1 LQRQN
6 VSSIDQTIVRKK
18 SPVMGIR
25 VYRPYTPGSRQKSV
39 SDFAEIT
46 RSEPE
51 KSLTVWIHRA
61 KGRNNRG
68 VITCRHRGGGH
79 KRLYRT
85 IDFRRDKHN
94 IPAKV
99 AEIEY
104 DPNRNARIA
113 LLQYQDGEKRYILH
127 PDGLKVG
134 DPVIAG
140 PESPLEVGNALP
152 LSNLPLGTEVH
163 NVELT
168 PGRGGQVV
176 RSAGAKAQIQAKEG
190 KFVTLKLPSGEMR
203 MFRKECYATIG
214 QVGNIDA
221 RNIKIG
227 KAGRNRWK
235 GRRPQVRGSVM
246 NPVDHPHGG
255 GEGRAPIGR
264 SGPVT
269 PWGKPAL
276 GAKTRKKKK
285 LSNSLIVRRRR
296 SSSKRRR
303 GGRNN

>member
-1 LQRQN
+1 
-6 VSSIDQTIVRKK
+6 
-18 SPVMGIR
+18 MGIR
-25 VYRPYTPGSRQKSV
+25 FYRPYTPGSRQKSV

-51 KSLTVWIHRA
+51 KSLTVWIHRS

-79 KRLYRT
+79 KRLYRM

-99 AEIEY
+99 TEIEY

-127 PDGLKVG
+127 PEGLNVG
-134 DPVIAG
+134 SEVIAG

-152 LSNLPLGTEVH
+152 LSNLPLGTDVH

-168 PGRGGQVV
+168 PGRGGQMV

-190 KFVTLKLPSGEMR
+190 QFVTLKLPSGEMR
-203 MFRKECYATIG
+203 MFRKDCYATIG
-214 QVGNIDA
+214 QVGNIDS
-221 RNIKIG
+221 RNIKVG
-227 KAGRNRWK
+227 KAGRTRWK

-303 GGRNN
+303 GGRNG

>member
-1 LQRQN
+1 
-6 VSSIDQTIVRKK
+6 
-18 SPVMGIR
+18 MGIR
-25 VYRPYTPGSRQKSV
+25 VYRPYTPSTRQKSV

-113 LLQYQDGEKRYILH
+113 LLHYQDGEKRYILH
-127 PDGLKVG
+127 PEGLKVG
-134 DPVIAG
+134 DPVISG
-140 PESPLEVGNALP
+140 PEAPLEIGNALP

-168 PGRGGQVV
+168 PGKGGQMV

-190 KFVTLKLPSGEMR
+190 KMVTLKLPSGEMR

-214 QVGNIDA
+214 QVGNSDA
-221 RNIKIG
+221 RNIKVG

-303 GGRNN
+303 GGRNG

>member
-1 LQRQN
+1 MP
-6 VSSIDQTIVRKK
+6 VRNYK
-18 SPVMGIR
+18 
-25 VYRPYTPGSRQKSV
+25 PYTPSTREHSV

-51 KSLTVWIHRA
+51 KSLTRSKHRA

-79 KRLYRT
+79 KRLYREV
-85 IDFRRDKHN
+85 DFKRQKHN

-99 AEIEY
+99 AAIEY

-113 LLQYQDGEKRYILH
+113 LLYYEDGEKRYILH
-127 PDGLKVG
+127 PKGLEVG
-134 DPVIAG
+134 TKIVSG
-140 PESPLEVGNALP
+140 PESPIEVGNALP
-152 LSNLPLGTEVH
+152 LGNMPLGTSVH
-163 NVELT
+163 NVELK

-176 RSAGAKAQIQAKEG
+176 RAAGATAQVMAKEG
-190 KFVTLKLPSGEMR
+190 EYVSVRMPSGEVR
-203 MFRKECYATIG
+203 MIRRECYATIG
-214 QVGNIDA
+214 QVGNVEA
-221 RNIKIG
+221 RNISLG
-227 KAGRNRWK
+227 KAGRTRWK

-264 SGPVT
+264 SGPMT

-276 GAKTRKKKK
+276 GYKTRKKKK
-285 LSNSLIVRRRR
+285 QSDALIVRRRR
-296 SSSKRRR
+296 KSSKRGR
-303 GGRNN
+303 GGRQS

>member
-1 LQRQN
+1 
-6 VSSIDQTIVRKK
+6 
-18 SPVMGIR
+18 MGIR
-25 VYRPYTPGSRQKSV
+25 TYRPYTPGTRERSV
-39 SDFAEIT
+39 SDFAEVT

-51 KSLTVWIHRA
+51 KSLTYSVHRP

-79 KRLYRT
+79 KRLYRV
-85 IDFRRDKHN
+85 IDFRRDKHT

-99 AEIEY
+99 ASIEY

-113 LLQYQDGEKRYILH
+113 LLYYQDGEKRYILH
-127 PDGLKVG
+127 PAGLAVG
-134 DPVIAG
+134 ATVVAG
-140 PESPLEVGNALP
+140 STVPFEVGNAMP
-152 LSNLPLGTEVH
+152 LGNMPLGTTVH

-168 PGRGGQVV
+168 PGKGGQIV
-176 RSAGAKAQIQAKEG
+176 RAAGASAQLVAKEG
-190 KFVTLKLPSGEMR
+190 NFVTLRLPSTEVR
-203 MFRKECYATIG
+203 LIRRECYATIG
-214 QVGNIDA
+214 QVGNADV
-221 RNIKIG
+221 RNVSLG
-227 KAGRNRWK
+227 KAGRKRWD

-269 PWGKPAL
+269 PWGKPTL

-285 LSNSLIVRRRR
+285 ASSALIVRRRR
-296 SSSKRRR
+296 RTSKRGR
-303 GGRNN
+303 GGRES